1 MTTTSSSSS
10 SFSIIE
16 VLSFKMNW
24 CVAGVD
30 LFYFKQEIMFKNLF
44 IISIFVLDGFHMEM
58 KDTHS
63 L

>member
-1 MTTTSSSSS
+1 
-10 SFSIIE
+10 
-16 VLSFKMNW
+16 MNW